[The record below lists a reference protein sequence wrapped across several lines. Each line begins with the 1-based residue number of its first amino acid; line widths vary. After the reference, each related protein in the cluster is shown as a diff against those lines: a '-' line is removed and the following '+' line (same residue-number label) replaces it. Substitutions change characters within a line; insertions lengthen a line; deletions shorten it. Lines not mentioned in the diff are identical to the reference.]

1 MNCATLPF
9 TQDIQMVS
17 LVAAIVASIVFFEQ
31 VPERSIWCTPVK
43 QEEEHIVHLSN
54 KKLRKMP
61 NRIVLVLGTYYCI
74 QV

>member
-43 QEEEHIVHLSN
+43 QEEEHIVAVS
-54 KKLRKMP
+54 
-61 NRIVLVLGTYYCI
+61 TS
-74 QV
+74 